1 MGVIFLRTAD
11 GLAHD
16 RMDEAAFH
24 LHHHRLGVL
33 VADNDALQHALWHNK
48 SSILQPALRRCS
60 VKTVSMRA
68 IVRRTSRT
76 RLVFSSWPLARWKRR
91 LNDSFF
97 SFTSSVPS
105 SSAVLPRN
113 SSAFDEVF
121 AVFLTALV
129 FFFAAMSGSQTRD
142 ELGRDRQLRRAQTHR
157 FLRRG

>member
-16 RMDEAAFH
+16 GMDEAAFH

-91 LNDSFF
+91 LNCSFF
-97 SFTSSVPS
+97 SFVSWSANSS
-105 SSAVLPRN
+105 LLCTRR

-121 AVFLTALV
+121 AVVLAAFAVLVFLAFGAALV
-129 FFFAAMSGSQTRD
+129 FF
-142 ELGRDRQLRRAQTHR
+142 
-157 FLRRG
+157 

>member
-33 VADNDALQHALWHNK
+33 VADNDALQHALWHIK

-60 VKTVSMRA
+60 VKIVSIRA
-68 IVRRTSRT
+68 MVRRTSRT

-97 SFTSSVPS
+97 SFVSSVPS
-105 SSAVLPRN
+105 SSAVLVRR
-113 SSAFDEVF
+113 SSALDDDF
-121 AVFLTALV
+121 AVSLAFFGFLAAV
-129 FFFAAMSGSQTRD
+129 SFFFVAI
-142 ELGRDRQLRRAQTHR
+142 LCTHA
-157 FLRRG
+157 